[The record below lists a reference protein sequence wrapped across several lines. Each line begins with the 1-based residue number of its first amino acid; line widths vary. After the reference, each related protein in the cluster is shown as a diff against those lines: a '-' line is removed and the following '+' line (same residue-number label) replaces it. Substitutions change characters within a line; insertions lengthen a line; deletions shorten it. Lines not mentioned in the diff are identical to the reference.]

1 MVGRFDFDLVQFW
14 WAVKEIWSD
23 QVLPCQLKNNEG
35 FRLFCVFFKPNYVVL
50 VKYKEFLNQT
60 FEANVFFLLRRL
72 GGIGTSI

>member
-1 MVGRFDFDLVQFW
+1 VVGRFDFDLVQFW

-50 VKYKEFLNQT
+50 VLGIS
-60 FEANVFFLLRRL
+60 LRLHLASTPWDLFVR
-72 GGIGTSI
+72 